1 MNRDYSTKR
10 NVGNSTP
17 QPLCSIEI
25 TNSNNISKKTM
36 VKPALGR
43 RSSTGA
49 LISKRRRSL
58 LVDYSKS
65 RANDKDGKSPED
77 SSSSLRLSLSLHE
90 SSRSLGG
97 SLHHRPRSRRPSGT
111 FYHGQPPPTQQG
123 KRPSLKLFEPRR
135 SIRQRQPSLMLD
147 KQSGMRVSTVLEMIG
162 LEDLGDLSDSDSEA
176 EDDQSSVK
184 FGSLREE
191 QEDEGDSDSS
201 SSVCN
206 SSSSSSEDDGSSAS
220 ACSSD
225 HSEVKFAIRRSILV
239 RTADQ
244 DANRKTSTER
254 LSESLME
261 TSVAP
266 QQEDVASR
274 HSKGTATTVSSEQDQ
289 EEEVTAQDSTSI
301 VVGSG
306 KKDSPM
312 QQGFDRASSH
322 RDLREQ
328 LKKSLSS
335 CLDGRSKSSG
345 NLQGSSCNSNGAS
358 ETINKEQRGQLR
370 DFRRRTSLLL
380 MEDDSSI
387 TVDHQ
392 RRRGSMEQDI
402 SVSNHAGGLS
412 QSSSRRNL
420 LMLPA
425 AKVLEQTPSM
435 RKLVA
440 GGDHS
445 NSERSSL
452 ASTERSPSRR
462 NLLTRVP
469 SRPGLLETG
478 RGNSRS
484 NLSPQS
490 KSPSRR
496 NLMSASSSRNNLL
509 EKSSSRRNLMG
520 KSSSRSNLEKSPI
533 RRKNQLS
540 KSPSRTALAGATA
553 ESSKLSRSSSKS
565 NLPMSL
571 ASIGRSPSKRT
582 LLSRS
587 TSRSNLS
594 SDKPSSR
601 RNLMSRASSRSNLMD
616 DSSRRGGLIRGAS
629 QTNLAGSS
637 SRRNLLSR
645 GSRLNLMDESQ
656 QRKLVSRAF
665 SSNNLSSSL
674 HTRNLLNR
682 TCSSTGLRR
691 NDSFGG
697 NQGLKN
703 ATWSA
708 GGANNSH
715 FVTGSRIRRL

>member
-1 MNRDYSTKR
+1 MNRDYSNKR

-17 QPLCSIEI
+17 QPLCSIDI
-25 TNSNNISKKTM
+25 HNTTSKKTTM

-49 LISKRRRSL
+49 LITKRRRSL
-58 LVDYSKS
+58 LVDYSKN
-65 RANDKDGKSPED
+65 RANDKDDKSPEEL
-77 SSSSLRLSLSLHE
+77 SSSLRLSLSLHE
-90 SSRSLGG
+90 SSRSLNGG
-97 SLHHRPRSRRPSGT
+97 SSLHHRPRPRRPSGT
-111 FYHGQPPPTQQG
+111 FYHGQPPPSLQE
-123 KRPSLKLFEPRR
+123 KRPSLKLFEPRK
-135 SIRQRQPSLMLD
+135 SFRQRQPSLMLD
-147 KQSGMRVSTVLEMIG
+147 KQAGMRVSTVLEMIG
-162 LEDLGDLSDSDSEA
+162 LEDLGDLSDSDTEA

-184 FGSLREE
+184 FGSL
-191 QEDEGDSDSS
+191 QEDDESDSS
-201 SSVCN
+201 SVC
-206 SSSSSSEDDGSSAS
+206 SSSSSDDGSSAS

-244 DANRKTSTER
+244 DTNRKTSTER

-261 TSVAP
+261 SSVA
-266 QQEDVASR
+266 
-274 HSKGTATTVSSEQDQ
+274 Q
-289 EEEVTAQDSTSI
+289 EEDEADQAQEEPKEAAVTKQDSTSND
-301 VVGSG
+301 VGSMVA
-306 KKDSPM
+306 DTV
-312 QQGFDRASSH
+312 QQSLDRASSH
-322 RDLREQ
+322 GELRTH
-328 LKKSLSS
+328 LSKSISS

-345 NLQGSSCNSNGAS
+345 NLQGSSSNSNGTN

-370 DFRRRTSLLL
+370 DFRRRTSLLM
-380 MEDDSSI
+380 MEDDS
-387 TVDHQ
+387 VDHQ
-392 RRRGSMEQDI
+392 RRRGSMEHDI
-402 SVSNHAGGLS
+402 SVSNHS
-412 QSSSRRNL
+412 TSRRNL

-425 AKVLEQTPSM
+425 AKVLEQTPSR
-435 RKLVA
+435 RKLMT
-440 GGDHS
+440 GGDNS
-445 NSERSSL
+445 NSGRSSL
-452 ASTERSPSRR
+452 ASSERSPSRR
-462 NLLTRVP
+462 NVLTRVP

-478 RGNSRS
+478 KSSSRS

-496 NLMSASSSRNNLL
+496 NLMNTSSSRANLL

-520 KSSSRSNLEKSPI
+520 KSSSRSNLDKSPN
-533 RRKNQLS
+533 RRKNLLS
-540 KSPSRTALAGATA
+540 KSPSRTALTGAAA
-553 ESSKLSRSSSKS
+553 ESKLGRSSSKS
-565 NLPMSL
+565 NLPQSL
-571 ASIGRSPSKRT
+571 ASIGRSTSRRT

-601 RNLMSRASSRSNLMD
+601 RNLLSRASSRSNLMD

-629 QTNLAGSS
+629 QANLAGSS
-637 SRRNLLSR
+637 SRRNLLSK
-645 GSRLNLMDESQ
+645 GSRLNLLIDESQ

-674 HTRNLLNR
+674 HTKSLLSR